1 MLNLAIERNL
11 DSYFRTI
18 PPPLAYL
25 RAKGRLSY
33 FRVNGWLVVKGM
45 K

>member
-1 MLNLAIERNL
+1 MLNFVIEKNL
-11 DSYFRTI
+11 DFYFRI
-18 PPPLAYL
+18 MFFFVYL
-25 RAKGRLSY
+25 RVKGWLLY

>member
-1 MLNLAIERNL
+1 MLNLAIEKNL
-11 DSYFRTI
+11 DSYFRTM
-18 PPPLAYL
+18 PPLAYS

-33 FRVNGWLVVKGM
+33 FRANGWLVVKGM